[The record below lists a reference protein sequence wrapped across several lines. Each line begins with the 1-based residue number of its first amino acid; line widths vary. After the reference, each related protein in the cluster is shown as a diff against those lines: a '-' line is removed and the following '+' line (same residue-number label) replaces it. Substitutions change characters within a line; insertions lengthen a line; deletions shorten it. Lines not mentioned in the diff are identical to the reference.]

1 MNKPNWLTIDSKN
14 LKQGNII
21 IISIGGLKC
30 LGIVLTDATQP
41 FITIPLL
48 VDGHIKIIRLLEGE
62 IRLEQ

>member
-1 MNKPNWLTIDSKN
+1 VNKPNWLTIDSKN

-21 IISIGGLKC
+21 IVTIRGVNC

-41 FITIPLL
+41 FKTIPLL
-48 VDGHIKIIRLLEGE
+48 VDGHVKIISLLKGE

>member
-21 IISIGGLKC
+21 ISIRGLKC